1 MNSKIIKKIIKEELA
16 SLLLLEKFNSKRL
29 GKLYNMLG
37 SGKWSAGRKFFMN
50 LANSKGFDWAN
61 APEAAVTISK
71 SGATSPDMLNVF
83 IVNSNKGNRTSK
95 GDGWRLDKGLLGMT
109 VGNKLAGFNANLV
122 TNKGDRAGASYSNR
136 GIWNF
141 KQMNAYADEVYSINM
156 KMIPSAKDTQA
167 ARAEAKKGATALMK
181 AKDVAQQNKKNYQN
195 ALTLKAGAGGW
206 KSARDYVKKAH
217 DELLAGIAANT
228 KQLSNGKY
236 STGWDSHYSL
246 AIRLYEN
253 IMSEF
258 KLFQEQNKAYLKNK
272 PKPGAEDK
280 YDRSGYNKDRAN
292 QAIKNM
298 KDYYNDFHK
307 RMERVK
313 NDPVKSIEA
322 AY

>member
-1 MNSKIIKKIIKEELA
+1 MNAKMIKQIIKEEIQ
-16 SLLLLEKFNSKRL
+16 SLLILEKFQSKRL

-37 SGKWSAGRKFFMN
+37 SGKWADGRKLFQT
-50 LANSKGFDWAN
+50 LAKSRGFDWAN
-61 APEAAVTISK
+61 TPEAAVTISK
-71 SGATSPDMLNVF
+71 SGATSSDMLNVF
-83 IVNSNKGNRTSK
+83 IVNSRKGNNTSK
-95 GDGWRLDKGLLGMT
+95 GDGWKLDIGLLGMT
-109 VGNKLAGFNANLV
+109 VGKKLSGFNANLV
-122 TNKGDRAGASYSNR
+122 SNKGDRAGASYSNR

-195 ALTLKAGAGGW
+195 ALTMKAGAGGW

-228 KQLSNGKY
+228 KQLADGKY

-246 AIRLYEN
+246 ATRLYEN

-258 KLFQEQNKAYLKNK
+258 KVFQEQNKAYLKNK
-272 PKPGAEDK
+272 PKAGAEDK
-280 YDRSGYNKDRAN
+280 YNRSGYNKDRAN

-298 KDYYNDFHK
+298 KDYYIDFHK

-313 NDPVKSIEA
+313 NDPVRSIEA

>member
-1 MNSKIIKKIIKEELA
+1 MIKQIIKEEIQ
-16 SLLLLEKFNSKRL
+16 SLLILEKFQSKRL

-37 SGKWSAGRKFFMN
+37 SGKWADGRKLFQT
-50 LANSKGFDWAN
+50 LAKSRGFDWAN
-61 APEAAVTISK
+61 TPEAAVTISK
-71 SGATSPDMLNVF
+71 SGATSSDMLNVF
-83 IVNSNKGNRTSK
+83 IVNSRKGNNTSK
-95 GDGWRLDKGLLGMT
+95 GDGWKLDIGLLGMT
-109 VGNKLAGFNANLV
+109 VGKKLSGFNANLV
-122 TNKGDRAGASYSNR
+122 SNKGDRAGASYSNR

-181 AKDVAQQNKKNYQN
+181 AKDVAQQNRKNYQS
-195 ALTLKAGAGGW
+195 ALTMKAGAGGW
-206 KSARDYVKKAH
+206 KSARDYVKK
-217 DELLAGIAANT
+217 
-228 KQLSNGKY
+228 
-236 STGWDSHYSL
+236 SHYSL

-258 KLFQEQNKAYLKNK
+258 KVFQEQNKAYLKNK
-272 PKPGAEDK
+272 PKAGAEDK

-298 KDYYNDFHK
+298 KDYYIDFHK

-313 NDPVKSIEA
+313 NDPVRSIEA